1 MDQPPGF
8 VIKGELRVRVCKLN
22 KIIYG
27 LKQSPKAWFDKSSPI
42 LLSFSFRRWNFDNS
56 VFVLKKDT
64 GMVVPIIYMDDIIV
78 FGSDVTSIEEVKGYL
93 KKIF

>member
-1 MDQPPGF
+1 MEQPLGF
-8 VIKGELRVRVCKLN
+8 VIKGESGVRVCKLN
-22 KIIYG
+22 KIIYR
-27 LKQSPKAWFDKSSPI
+27 LKQSPKAWFDKLSPI

-56 VFVLKKDT
+56 VFVLKRDT